1 MITVE
6 KLEKGTYFDDAFKIS
21 FRYDPTTVA
30 KVKELAERRYLPE
43 DRAWEI
49 PAHELPALIEKV
61 GLSNIKSEEAVVQ
74 ALNTKEIE
82 DKREATQE
90 RLKGIKPVRD
100 FDFKTAPLPH
110 QIEAFN
116 YGMEKNSLLIGDEQG
131 LGKTKESID
140 ICVARK
146 KELIKTLIVC
156 GVNSVKYNWEKEIQ
170 IHSNE
175 GCVMVDGKTM
185 DVRVQQLNDWYR
197 GSSYF
202 GVINIESLRNEKI
215 QDALYLGIKDGY
227 IGAII
232 VDEIHKA
239 KNGGSQQGKALRF
252 LKAPVKIGLSGTPMN
267 KAEDLWNILTW
278 LGVERRSFYSFRNAY
293 CTMGGFG
300 GYKVIG
306 YKNLNDLNAELN
318 TVMLR
323 RKKEEVLDLPPKLYS
338 TEYVELTT
346 AQKKQYRDIKN
357 GIVADM
363 ENILASVNPLNCTL
377 RLRQLTSGNPNLT
390 DDSPKLDR
398 IKEMLEEEI
407 IPNGHKAIIFSQ
419 WSTIAKDLGIE
430 LSEYDPIVIT
440 GEVPP
445 EQRQR
450 LVDNFQTNPHCKVA
464 IGTIGAMGTGLTL
477 NKASYVFFMD
487 KAWNSGDKPNVDE
500 IKSLAIKH
508 GADMIVIDQ
517 LSLMSDKRRA
527 DIPRIA
533 YNNISEDLFLMS
545 KELKKPVL
553 LMAQAN
559 REAVKNRKK
568 GESPELHDLAE
579 SDGVGQNAT
588 RVLSLSVIDG
598 TLKISVKKN
607 RYGINNKEVLM
618 IWEVNTGYLKPLLS
632 ENPEESTEDKKDD
645 KPDGEKDKGGEKD
658 YGF

>member
-215 QDALYLGIKDGY
+215 Q
-227 IGAII
+227 
-232 VDEIHKA
+232 EA
-239 KNGGSQQGKALRF
+239 KKQEE
-252 LKAPVKIGLSGTPMN
+252 VKI
-267 KAEDLWNILTW
+267 
-278 LGVERRSFYSFRNAY
+278 VE
-293 CTMGGFG
+293 
-300 GYKVIG
+300 KV
-306 YKNLNDLNAELN
+306 N
-318 TVMLR
+318 T
-323 RKKEEVLDLPPKLYS
+323 K
-338 TEYVELTT
+338 TVE
-346 AQKKQYRDIKN
+346 
-357 GIVADM
+357 
-363 ENILASVNPLNCTL
+363 
-377 RLRQLTSGNPNLT
+377 
-390 DDSPKLDR
+390 
-398 IKEMLEEEI
+398 
-407 IPNGHKAIIFSQ
+407 
-419 WSTIAKDLGIE
+419 
-430 LSEYDPIVIT
+430 
-440 GEVPP
+440 
-445 EQRQR
+445 
-450 LVDNFQTNPHCKVA
+450 
-464 IGTIGAMGTGLTL
+464 
-477 NKASYVFFMD
+477 
-487 KAWNSGDKPNVDE
+487 
-500 IKSLAIKH
+500 
-508 GADMIVIDQ
+508 
-517 LSLMSDKRRA
+517 
-527 DIPRIA
+527 
-533 YNNISEDLFLMS
+533 
-545 KELKKPVL
+545 KELKENPTPVPEQIKLTDYPQVFYATKPEAKNTQALLDYMNSKTSVDPNVVALYTKMDKLCDGLSDEVVL
-553 LMAQAN
+553 KVTHGEHRVKRSWNRNFEYVFDVGIPKINPNYIGTYDTNLHEEMHFLDMLITVKDNKDRLPSKMFSQSYKPLVEAFDKATPVIGDKAKKLFEDFAKECDIIYKKQQETFNTQHEDLKEQYRSGKIDWKKYNSLYKKLSKEVNEEADNERRALFGGGVSGLQDIYDAVSKGTFRDTGQVTYGHGSAYYTDRRRTNLNCSESLAN
-559 REAVKNRKK
+559 YASLCV
-568 GESPELHDLAE
+568 GHPELIDILAE
-579 SDGVGQNAT
+579 DYPEIVTALRGCVEAM
-588 RVLSLSVIDG
+588 L
-598 TLKISVKKN
+598 
-607 RYGINNKEVLM
+607 KEVP
-618 IWEVNTGYLKPLLS
+618 K
-632 ENPEESTEDKKDD
+632 
-645 KPDGEKDKGGEKD
+645 
-658 YGF
+658 

>member
-82 DKREATQE
+82 DKREATQK

-185 DVRVQQLNDWYR
+185 DIRVQQLNDWYR

-306 YKNLNDLNAELN
+306 YKNLNSLNAELN

-346 AQKKQYRDIKN
+346 AQKKQYKAKKLFEDFAKECDIIYKEKQETFDTQHEKLKEQYRSGAIDWKKYN
-357 GIVADM
+357 SLFKKLQKEVNEEAD
-363 ENILASVNPLNCTL
+363 N
-377 RLRQLTSGNPNLT
+377 
-390 DDSPKLDR
+390 
-398 IKEMLEEEI
+398 
-407 IPNGHKAIIFSQ
+407 
-419 WSTIAKDLGIE
+419 
-430 LSEYDPIVIT
+430 
-440 GEVPP
+440 
-445 EQRQR
+445 
-450 LVDNFQTNPHCKVA
+450 
-464 IGTIGAMGTGLTL
+464 
-477 NKASYVFFMD
+477 
-487 KAWNSGDKPNVDE
+487 
-500 IKSLAIKH
+500 
-508 GADMIVIDQ
+508 
-517 LSLMSDKRRA
+517 KRRA
-527 DIPRIA
+527 LFGGGVSGLQDIYDAVSKGTFRDTGQVTYGHGSA
-533 YNNISEDLFLMS
+533 YYTDRRRTNPNCSESL
-545 KELKKPVL
+545 
-553 LMAQAN
+553 AN
-559 REAVKNRKK
+559 YASLCV
-568 GESPELHDLAE
+568 GHPELIDILAE
-579 SDGVGQNAT
+579 DYPEIVTALRGCVEAM
-588 RVLSLSVIDG
+588 L
-598 TLKISVKKN
+598 
-607 RYGINNKEVLM
+607 KEVP
-618 IWEVNTGYLKPLLS
+618 K
-632 ENPEESTEDKKDD
+632 
-645 KPDGEKDKGGEKD
+645 
-658 YGF
+658 

>member
-306 YKNLNDLNAELN
+306 YKNL
-318 TVMLR
+318 
-323 RKKEEVLDLPPKLYS
+323 
-338 TEYVELTT
+338 
-346 AQKKQYRDIKN
+346 
-357 GIVADM
+357 
-363 ENILASVNPLNCTL
+363 
-377 RLRQLTSGNPNLT
+377 
-390 DDSPKLDR
+390 DR
-398 IKEMLEEEI
+398 E
-407 IPNGHKAIIFSQ
+407 F
-419 WSTIAKDLGIE
+419 
-430 LSEYDPIVIT
+430 V
-440 GEVPP
+440 
-445 EQRQR
+445 
-450 LVDNFQTNPHCKVA
+450 
-464 IGTIGAMGTGLTL
+464 
-477 NKASYVFFMD
+477 
-487 KAWNSGDKPNVDE
+487 
-500 IKSLAIKH
+500 
-508 GADMIVIDQ
+508 
-517 LSLMSDKRRA
+517 
-527 DIPRIA
+527 
-533 YNNISEDLFLMS
+533 
-545 KELKKPVL
+545 
-553 LMAQAN
+553 
-559 REAVKNRKK
+559 
-568 GESPELHDLAE
+568 
-579 SDGVGQNAT
+579 DGVGIPIGNYVSQYDGNFN
-588 RVLSLSVIDG
+588 LSIVDHWL
-598 TLKISVKKN
+598 
-607 RYGINNKEVLM
+607 KEVKGVKYYFRYMDDMVIFGSSKEELHKLKRELDEFM
-618 IWEVNTGYLKPLLS
+618 AVNLKQVLKHNWQVFPTKVRGVDFVGYRFFGEYTLLRKSTCKTFKRRMLSISSKRENNVSPTYSEWCSFNSYVGWLQHCDSFRLYQKYVEPNVEYMHNYYLKEVKGNAEICKRKNYS
-632 ENPEESTEDKKDD
+632 
-645 KPDGEKDKGGEKD
+645 GERKAS
-658 YGF
+658 